1 MKDQNASTPR
11 LDESLQKPPSKKELM
26 KKCFGFDDSS
36 ESDDTAK
43 TPNGSLVGDISP
55 VRNMTNLPN
64 RNTFITP
71 AQNVPKRRN
80 DFTVPNNS
88 ALRDAKPF
96 RFEPIKVFRRPV
108 KKAINCKSTVIK
120 SKSSQVLEKQI
131 SAKIQKDSEAVV
143 MASTPGEKTLSYWFS
158 RARCNYVFKNIK
170 IILTSNPHK
179 TRTPLVWR
187 LIKLTIFDS
196 TNLTVRSNGKDW
208 D

>member
-11 LDESLQKPPSKKELM
+11 LDESLQKPPSKQELM
-26 KKCFGFDDSS
+26 KKCFGFDDSSEAAS

-64 RNTFITP
+64 SNTFITP
-71 AQNVPKRRN
+71 AQNVPRRRN

-120 SKSSQVLEKQI
+120 SKSSQVMEEQI
-131 SAKIQKDSEAVV
+131 SAKIQKDSEPVV
-143 MASTPGEKTLSYWFS
+143 MVSTPGKKTLSCRFS
-158 RARCNYVFKNIK
+158 RALCNHVFKNQRK
-170 IILTSNPHK
+170 S
-179 TRTPLVWR
+179 
-187 LIKLTIFDS
+187 
-196 TNLTVRSNGKDW
+196 
-208 D
+208 